1 MRIWRVLLV
10 VVCVF
15 VLAVAAAGCG
25 GGGGGGG
32 GSSKSSGLKPEAW
45 ATSVCT
51 ALGDWVRGLQTS
63 SAKLQT
69 DLRGS
74 KSLPEVK
81 AKFVAF
87 LQDATDRA
95 KVMVAA
101 VRSTGAP
108 DVTDGAALQRD
119 FEAAVARFQTS
130 FERATSKAKGLPTNN
145 PQVFTTGVQSLGQ
158 EVQTSLSATRDV
170 FTKLGDKY
178 KNSNMDTTT
187 KSIPAC
193 ERIGAS

>member
-1 MRIWRVLLV
+1 MRIWRVLV
-10 VVCVF
+10 IVVCVL
-15 VLAVAAAGCG
+15 VLAVTAAGCG
-25 GGGGGGG
+25 GGGGSGG
-32 GSSKSSGLKPEAW
+32 GSSKSSGVKPEAW
-45 ATSVCT
+45 ASSVCT
-51 ALGDWVRGLQTS
+51 ALGDWARGLQAS

-74 KSLPEVK
+74 KGLPEVK

-87 LQDATDRA
+87 LQDATDKA

-101 VRSTGAP
+101 VHAAGAP
-108 DVTDGAALQRD
+108 DVTNGAALQRD

-130 FERATSKAKGLPTNN
+130 FERATTKAKALPTNN
-145 PQVFTTGVQSLGQ
+145 PQAFTSGVQSLGQ
-158 EVQTSLSATRDV
+158 EVQTSLSGTRDV
-170 FTKLGDKY
+170 FTMLGTKY

-193 ERIGAS
+193 SRIGA